1 MMNREYMKQTYADN
15 LTAWREYRAQIA
27 QDAETL
33 CEIVQNHRFN
43 GGTPEQAARE
53 IVQAIGAE
61 NARVIIASAV
71 NAHEGDGRL
80 SAAVIEWAQGIGWNW
95 EMSCNLGLTLDAK
108 MHMCHI
114 NQTAEAIMNL
124 PEEPEQEPETAEEQ
138 TEPEQFATVDGIVYE
153 IRENSEYNSR
163 EVYFT
168 GKPAVETREAL
179 KALKMRWNGKK
190 SCWYG
195 FATESAIIAAIQGAE
210 LTANPE
216 TGAAVVTSG
225 YMGGGAIYGAKSNR
239 ALYGKDLSA
248 AIRADLKSAGVKGVT
263 IAYESYSGGQ
273 SIRATFT
280 IERSDLTE
288 APTEDATRA
297 HTCEFERLLYRWNY
311 WQVGGECITLEQFQS
326 MTEAEQTAT
335 ALKYCA
341 EQRERYA
348 NRQSLNHYH
357 MTQEENPELSP
368 AFLAKVNKVLA
379 IMGTYHYDASNS
391 MVDYFDTN
399 FYYDLHTKPGKSWAA

>member
-1 MMNREYMKQTYADN
+1 MKYY
-15 LTAWREYRAQIA
+15 EVGF
-27 QDAETL
+27 DAGV
-33 CEIVQNHRFN
+33 CY
-43 GGTPEQAARE
+43 
-53 IVQAIGAE
+53 
-61 NARVIIASAV
+61 
-71 NAHEGDGRL
+71 
-80 SAAVIEWAQGIGWNW
+80 
-95 EMSCNLGLTLDAK
+95 SCNIIQGETEAACRYAAEQHAK
-108 MHMCHI
+108 RYGYTVGYFEEI
-114 NQTAEAIMNL
+114 AESALEYNRK
-124 PEEPEQEPETAEEQ
+124 PVWSADKYPQPTEPEQEPEAAEEQ
-138 TEPEQFATVDGIVYE
+138 TEPEQLATVDGIVYE

-168 GKPAVETREAL
+168 GKPAAETREAL

-225 YMGGGAIYGAKSNR
+225 YIGGGAIYGAKSNR

-248 AIRADLKSAGVKGVT
+248 AIRADLKAAGVKGVT
-263 IAYESYSGGQ
+263 IACESYSGGQ
-273 SIRATFT
+273 SIHATFT

-311 WQVGGECITLEQFQS
+311 WQVGGECITLERFQS
-326 MTEAEQTAT
+326 MTEAEQTET

-379 IMGTYHYDASNS
+379 IIGAYHYDASNN

>member
-1 MMNREYMKQTYADN
+1 M
-15 LTAWREYRAQIA
+15 
-27 QDAETL
+27 
-33 CEIVQNHRFN
+33 
-43 GGTPEQAARE
+43 
-53 IVQAIGAE
+53 
-61 NARVIIASAV
+61 IIASAV

-80 SAAVIEWAQGIGWNW
+80 SAAVIEWAQGIGWDW
-95 EMSCNLGLTLDAK
+95 EMTCNLGLTLDSK

-114 NQTAEAIMNL
+114 NQTAEALMNL
-124 PEEPEQEPETAEEQ
+124 PEDEPEQPETETAEPDETETEANEQ
-138 TEPEQFATVDGIVYE
+138 PEEPAEQNTPDGVTYHIS
-153 IRENSEYNSR
+153 ENAEYNSR
-163 EVYFT
+163 EVYFS
-168 GKPAVETREAL
+168 GKPAAETREAL

-248 AIRADLKSAGVKGVT
+248 AIRSDLKAAGVKGVT
-263 IAYESYSGGQ
+263 IACESYSGGQ
-273 SIRATFT
+273 SIHATFT

-379 IMGTYHYDASNS
+379 IMGAYHYDASNS

-399 FYYDLHTKPGKSWAA
+399 FYYDLHTKPGKSWTA